1 MNIFVY
7 RYNSPQKQ
15 AKWLMAL
22 VGWVLAVCLI
32 QNAGIVSSCPMK
44 SDYAGF
50 AVVADETGQD
60 VKAKG
65 VTKCELSEKLIQFAK
80 HHLELFIAI
89 LFVGITF
96 IAVSRLGAFTQIKQ
110 WTEPIPGKHRVHLTF
125 CVFRE

>member
-1 MNIFVY
+1 
-7 RYNSPQKQ
+7 
-15 AKWLMAL
+15 MAL
-22 VGWVLAVCLI
+22 IGWVLVVCLI
-32 QNAGIVSSCPMK
+32 QNSGFVSSCPMK

-50 AVVADETGQD
+50 AAVADEKGRD
-60 VKAKG
+60 VKAKS
-65 VTKCELSEKLIQFAK
+65 VSKCELSEKLIQFAK

-96 IAVSRLGAFTQIKQ
+96 MAVSRRGVFTQIKQ